1 MILLNLCSVIS
12 NELEHN
18 QPEVSSLFS
27 CVCKSKKKGKTKEGR
42 IDTKGEIGAK
52 TTGLAQPNDRPGC
65 ELITF
70 PRGF

>member
-1 MILLNLCSVIS
+1 M
-12 NELEHN
+12 
-18 QPEVSSLFS
+18 
-27 CVCKSKKKGKTKEGR
+27 SKTIPSGKVLSIFFDMTGETDAAGKTKEGR

-52 TTGLAQPNDRPGC
+52 TTALAQPNDRPGC